1 MSCTDSTPGGATGPS
16 RPLTSAPSARP
27 GTLGGA
33 RSRSDHRKSTRARGS
48 RWPLL
53 AIVCAVRSETDQD
66 KVTHLRSQGMGR
78 GAGYGGSCKL

>member
-33 RSRSDHRKSTRARGS
+33 RSRLDHRKSPRARGS
-48 RWPLL
+48 RWPSL
-53 AIVCAVRSETDQD
+53 AIVCAVTSE
-66 KVTHLRSQGMGR
+66 VRNGLGQGHTPTEPGD
-78 GAGYGGSCKL
+78 G